1 MPVVDVSLWWIAGL
15 TVAGVATA
23 LWLFELTRSAVIY
36 LHSRRGES
44 EGTEIAESSSRPNDR
59 GHSGAVP
66 ISIRVVRP
74 LASVLASVLG
84 PLFSVRLRV
93 QLQRKLRRTGLDDD
107 LSPQQVMAS
116 SLVWGLLAGAVTLFL
131 GLSVG
136 WISLLV
142 GIGSMVPWFS
152 LQDLEKRQSLQI
164 ARELPGYVEMLTLAL
179 EAGGALSVALR
190 VATDRARDGVLRRA
204 FLRLQGD
211 MRAGRTRAE
220 ALRALAERFEDPA
233 VTTLVAALIQAETS
247 GASLASVLR
256 AQTEQRL
263 NERFTRA
270 EKLALEAPVKMLG
283 PLVLCIFPC
292 TFLMLALP
300 VVVRFL

>member
-1 MPVVDVSLWWIAGL
+1 MPTVDLSLWWLGGL
-15 TVAGVATA
+15 TVTGVATA
-23 LWLFELTRSAVIY
+23 FWCFELGRSVVAY
-36 LHSRRGES
+36 RCSRQNDSESMVSVPVGRQGDRDHTVRVPMLIRGVWPF
-44 EGTEIAESSSRPNDR
+44 TA
-59 GHSGAVP
+59 A
-66 ISIRVVRP
+66 
-74 LASVLASVLG
+74 LASALG
-84 PLFSVRLRV
+84 PVMSVRLRAY
-93 QLQRKLRRTGLDDD
+93 LQRQLRRAGLDDD
-107 LSPQQVMAS
+107 SSPQQIIAS
-116 SLVWGLLAGAVTLFL
+116 SLVWGLLGGSVTLFDAVSSGWGALLAAL
-131 GLSVG
+131 GAL
-136 WISLLV
+136 
-142 GIGSMVPWFS
+142 MPWFS
-152 LQDLEKRQSLQI
+152 LRDREKRQSLQI

-204 FLRLQGD
+204 FLRVQGD

-220 ALRALAERFEDPA
+220 ALRALAERLEEPA

-256 AQTEQRL
+256 TQTEQRL

-270 EKLALEAPVKMLG
+270 EKQALEAPVKMLG